1 LRRRPKLHRL
11 RSKNAA
17 RLFIERWMK
26 EGGGLAENMAAE
38 IGAWGYGERRLIEDA
53 SDSE

>member
-1 LRRRPKLHRL
+1 
-11 RSKNAA
+11 
-17 RLFIERWMK
+17 MK

-53 SDSE
+53 SDSEKQEASAATYGICGNSGGQ